1 MRFLDC
7 HYNVLGDRA
16 LHEWQFANIFGQGDQ
31 LTASMAKRTDSMCLE
46 AHRVIR
52 MRAAKRSP
60 GQPWRTDLNCVA
72 TNSGLALVAFV
83 DEANAVTPW
92 AMGT

>member
-1 MRFLDC
+1 
-7 HYNVLGDRA
+7 
-16 LHEWQFANIFGQGDQ
+16 
-31 LTASMAKRTDSMCLE
+31 
-46 AHRVIR
+46 